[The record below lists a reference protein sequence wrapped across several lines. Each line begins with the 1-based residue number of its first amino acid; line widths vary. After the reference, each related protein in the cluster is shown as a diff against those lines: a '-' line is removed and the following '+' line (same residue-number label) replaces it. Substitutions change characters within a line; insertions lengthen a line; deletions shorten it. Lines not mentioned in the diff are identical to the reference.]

1 MGKLTS
7 LLEFIRN
14 YDYPLTPSEKSIA
27 QKERNE
33 LKYNLSEGI
42 IEILISEGLEYVH
55 RTTDGYIV
63 EMQNTELGFIPVE
76 INIKI
81 KDLTYDVD
89 AAISEWEA
97 KVEEAKE
104 KEAKRI
110 ATEKAK
116 EERAARAAKVR
127 SKK

>member
-1 MGKLTS
+1 MGKLTK

-33 LKYNLSEGI
+33 LKYNLSEAI
-42 IEILISEGLEYVH
+42 VEILIEEGLEYVH
-55 RTTDGYIV
+55 RTTDGYVV
-63 EMQNTELGFIPVE
+63 EMQNAELGFIPVE

-81 KDLTYDVD
+81 KDLTYDVE

-104 KEAKRI
+104 KEDKRI
-110 ATEKAK
+110 AAEKVK
-116 EERAARAAKVR
+116 EEKAARAAKVR
-127 SKK
+127 NRK

>member
-104 KEAKRI
+104 KEAKRL